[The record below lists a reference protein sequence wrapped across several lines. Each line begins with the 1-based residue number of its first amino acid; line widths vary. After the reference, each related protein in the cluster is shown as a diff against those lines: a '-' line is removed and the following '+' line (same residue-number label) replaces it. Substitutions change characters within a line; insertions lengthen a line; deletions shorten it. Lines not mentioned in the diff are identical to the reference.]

1 MKTLALIL
9 IAATTFGSQILF
21 SQGCL
26 PEGISFYTQEQIDNF
41 QANYPGCTEIEGYIL
56 ISGYTHITNL
66 EGLNIISSIS
76 GFLAIVGNLNL
87 DNLEGLNALTY
98 IGGDLIVGD
107 AYVGN
112 TDLTSLEGLN
122 NLTSI
127 GGNVQIGMNFSLS
140 SLNGLENLTS
150 IGGILEIYYNE
161 NLISIMNLCNLTNV
175 GGSIQ
180 IALNEYLTSLTG
192 LDNIN
197 PGSMTDLSIYQNF
210 SLSTCDV
217 QSICEYL
224 AAPIGTIEIHDN
236 AIGCN
241 SPEEVVIH
249 CLTSTPESTGDGTV
263 ILSPNPATTFITLTA
278 PGDLPIEQA
287 IVYNHLGQKVLTAK
301 PVNNTVDV
309 SGLKAGMYLIEVST
323 RDRRERIK
331 FVKN

>member
-41 QANYPGCTEIEGYIL
+41 QANYPGCTEIEGYVL

-236 AIGCN
+236 APGCN
-241 SPEEVVIH
+241 SPEEVLLACQTAIDENK
-249 CLTSTPESTGDGTV
+249 TAE
-263 ILSPNPATTFITLTA
+263 LSIFPNPASSFITLNV
-278 PGDLPIEQA
+278 PGNLPIEEA
-287 IVYNHLGQKVLTAK
+287 IIYNHFGQKVVSTK

-309 SGLKAGMYLIEVST
+309 SGLKAGMYLVESITKDSRF
-323 RDRRERIK
+323 RDKLIK
-331 FVKN
+331 NN